1 VKISRR
7 TSTGILVQLG
17 RAGCI
22 ALTALCARPALAYDS
37 WVEDHVA
44 ASYDYVLGKGPA
56 AGRRI
61 LLAASSPG
69 PSDPGDPDAAKG
81 KVTFDSK
88 CALCHSLGA
97 GDKIGPDLKGVTRR
111 HRDQWL
117 TWWLL
122 ETDRMQKSDPE
133 AKALLAKYK
142 TPMPNLGLKPAEV
155 RELLSFLHWNDRQNG
170 LAKN

>member
-1 VKISRR
+1 MKDSRK
-7 TSTGILVQLG
+7 TSTRILERFV
-17 RAGCI
+17 RA
-22 ALTALCARPALAYDS
+22 ASVAAAALCAQPAAAYDS
-37 WVEDHVA
+37 WVEDHIA
-44 ASYDYVLGKGPA
+44 ATYDYVLIKGQA
-56 AGRRI
+56 SGRSV
-61 LLAASSPG
+61 LLAAA
-69 PSDPGDPDAAKG
+69 DLVDPDAIKG
-81 KVTFDSK
+81 RATFDSK
-88 CALCHSLGA
+88 CALCHSIGA

-111 HRDQWL
+111 HPDKWL

-155 RELLSFLHWNDRQNG
+155 RELLMFLHWSDRNG

>member
-1 VKISRR
+1 VKDSRK
-7 TSTGILVQLG
+7 TSTEILKRFVRSG
-17 RAGCI
+17 YI
-22 ALTALCARPALAYDS
+22 AVAALCAPAALAYDS

-44 ASYDYVLGKGPA
+44 ATYDYVLFKGPA
-56 AGRRI
+56 AGRSV
-61 LLAASSPG
+61 LLAAA
-69 PSDPGDPDAAKG
+69 DPGDADAAKG
-81 KVTFDSK
+81 KSTFDSK
-88 CALCHSLGA
+88 CALCHSMGA

-111 HRDQWL
+111 RADQWL

-122 ETDRMQKSDPE
+122 ETDRMQKSDPA

-155 RELLSFLHWNDRQNG
+155 RELLMFLHWSDHNG

>member
-1 VKISRR
+1 MDSRK
-7 TSTGILVQLG
+7 TSTEILKRLV

-22 ALTALCARPALAYDS
+22 SVIALFAGQALAYDT
-37 WVEDHVA
+37 WIEDHVA
-44 ASYDYVLGKGPA
+44 ASYPYMLLKVPA
-56 AGRRI
+56 AGRSV
-61 LLAASSPG
+61 LLAAA
-69 PSDPGDPDAAKG
+69 DPVDPDATKG
-81 KVTFDSK
+81 KSTFDAK
-88 CALCHSLGA
+88 CALCHSIGA

-111 HRDQWL
+111 HPDQWL

-122 ETDRMQKSDPE
+122 ETDRMQKTDPE

-155 RELLSFLHWNDRQNG
+155 RELLKFLHWTDHNG